1 MSDEAGCDQRP
12 SPGRPGALGERL
24 RHPTYSSLIAHRSS
38 LVMADLHHL
47 LTVGQGRQAL
57 AATRWPT
64 VPGRV
69 LNAGTEEW
77 WLPCAGATV
86 YRPVARPMPTHG

>member
-1 MSDEAGCDQRP
+1 
-12 SPGRPGALGERL
+12 
-24 RHPTYSSLIAHRSS
+24 
-38 LVMADLHHL
+38 MADLHHL